1 MKQFVLP
8 LFILPLFLLSFSQ
21 GNAQISTSKKGNIP
35 EVTDMF
41 TPLCLNDVKVNGEI
55 GRRIDI
61 TLQNNIQCLDID
73 NDFILP
79 FQKKESSGG
88 FVGIGM
94 FIDAVAKFAA
104 YTRQDEII
112 AKKKHLVSK
121 LIETQLN
128 DGYIGMCK
136 TESRM
141 WELWDIHEMAY
152 IIFGLATDYE
162 LFNEKESLEAAIKT
176 ADYILRH
183 WASMPD
189 GWEQRTRVNL
199 FEATTGI
206 DRAMLALYRH
216 TGEQRFLD
224 FSVNVKGLGDWDLDI
239 VLGRWPGLDGHIYG
253 YMGMCL
259 AQLEMYRLFPQK
271 KLLKQSRKAI
281 DFLTKGNGM
290 VITGEA
296 GQWEMWNND
305 QQGDDA
311 LGETCATAYQIRTYE
326 NLFRLTGEAK
336 YGDLMERT
344 IYNALFAAQSP
355 DGRKIRYYTPIK
367 GPREYFDKD
376 TYCCPNNYRRIIS
389 ELPAMIYY
397 RDNANGIC
405 INQYSASS
413 AEIKLSD
420 GVIVNLEQ
428 ETDYP
433 RSGKVKIIVS
443 PSQPTYFPL
452 QLRIP
457 AWSAKMKMSVNGKA
471 ADMEIDKAGFATIE
485 RKWSKNDT
493 LSLEIPMDWRFVK
506 GRQRQAGRVAVMRGP
521 VLFCLNISNNQGQG
535 LEQMTDNEIGRIIL
549 DPSSVKLLSR
559 NEVGLQ
565 QKGLICKIGAWKKGW
580 GMCDEEHD
588 MELLLT
594 EFPDPEGTSVY
605 FNIAG
610 KENQVEDELFQIKQ

>member
-1 MKQFVLP
+1 MKKLISA
-8 LFILPLFLLSFSQ
+8 LFILSCSL
-21 GNAQISTSKKGNIP
+21 GNAQTNSLKRENIP
-35 EVTDMF
+35 PKSDLFIPV
-41 TPLCLNDVKVNGEI
+41 NVKDIKVFGEI

-61 TLQNNIQCLDID
+61 TLQNNIQCLDVD

-94 FIDAVAKFAA
+94 LIDAVVKFAD
-104 YTRQDEII
+104 YTRQDEVIER
-112 AKKKHLVSK
+112 KNYLVSK
-121 LIETQLN
+121 LIDAQLE

-136 TESRM
+136 PESRM
-141 WELWDIHEMAY
+141 WNLWDIHEMAY
-152 IIFGLATDYE
+152 IIFGLTTDYE
-162 LFNEKESLEAAIKT
+162 LFHENKSLNAAIKV
-176 ADYILRH
+176 ADYIQLH
-183 WASMPD
+183 WNSMPD
-189 GWEQRTRVNL
+189 DWEQKTRVNL
-199 FEATTGI
+199 FEATTGL

-216 TGEQRFLD
+216 TKQQQFLD
-224 FSVNVKGLGDWDLDI
+224 FCINEKGLNDWNLDI
-239 VLGRWPGLDGHIYG
+239 VQGRWPGLDGHVYG

-259 AQLEMYRLFPQK
+259 AQLEMYRLFPQN
-271 KLLKQSRKAI
+271 KLRKQSDKAI

-311 LGETCATAYQIRTYE
+311 LGETCATAYLVRTYE
-326 NLFRLTGEAK
+326 NLFRLTGEAR

-355 DGRKIRYYTPIK
+355 DGRKIRYYTPMK

-397 RDNANGIC
+397 RNKTNGIC
-405 INQYSASS
+405 INQYVASS
-413 AEIKLSD
+413 AVINLADEIH
-420 GVIVNLEQ
+420 VNLKQ
-428 ETDYP
+428 ETNYP
-433 RSGKVKIIVS
+433 RSGQVKIIIS
-443 PSQPTYFPL
+443 PSQITYFPL

-457 AWSAKMKMSVNGKA
+457 GWSDKIKISVNGRE
-471 ADMEIDKAGFATIE
+471 MNLETDKSGFVTINRE
-485 RKWSKNDT
+485 WSQNDT
-493 LSLEIPMDWRFVK
+493 LFLELPMDWRFVK

-521 VLFCLNISNNQGQG
+521 VLFCLNLSNNHGQG
-535 LEQMTDNEIGRIIL
+535 LEQMTDNEIDRIIL
-549 DPSSVKLLSR
+549 DPSSVQLITDR
-559 NEVGLQ
+559 Q
-565 QKGLICKIGAWKKGW
+565 QNVLKCKIGAWKKGW

-610 KENQVEDELFQIKQ
+610 NNMQVEDVLFYKKY

>member
-1 MKQFVLP
+1 MKQFILS
-8 LFILPLFLLSFSQ
+8 LFILSCYS
-21 GNAQISTSKKGNIP
+21 GNAQMYLLKRGNVPP
-35 EVTDMF
+35 EADMF
-41 TPLCLNDVKVNGEI
+41 IPLCLNDVKVHGEI

-61 TLQNNIQCLDID
+61 TLQNNIQRLDVN

-79 FQKKESSGG
+79 FRKKENTSG

-94 FIDAVAKFAA
+94 FIDAVVKFAA
-104 YTRQDEII
+104 YTRQDEVI
-112 AKKKHLVSK
+112 AKKNYLVSK
-121 LIETQLN
+121 LTEAQLE

-136 TESRM
+136 PESRM
-141 WELWDIHEMAY
+141 WNLWDIHEMAY
-152 IIFGLATDYE
+152 IIFGLTTDYE
-162 LFNEKESLEAAIKT
+162 LFNEKRSLEAAIKT

-183 WASMPD
+183 WGSMPD
-189 GWEQRTRVNL
+189 NWEQKTRVNL

-224 FSVNVKGLGDWDLDI
+224 FCINKKGLNDWDMDI

-259 AQLEMYRLFPQK
+259 AQLEMYRLFPQY
-271 KLLKQSRKAI
+271 KLLKQSYKAI
-281 DFLTKGNGM
+281 DFLTEGNGM

-296 GQWEMWNND
+296 GQWETWTND

-311 LGETCATAYQIRTYE
+311 LGETCATAYQVRTYE

-355 DGRKIRYYTPIK
+355 DGRKIRYYTPMK

-397 RDNANGIC
+397 RNKTNGIC
-405 INQYSASS
+405 INLYSASS
-413 AEIKLSD
+413 A
-420 GVIVNLEQ
+420 VISLANGTLVTLEQ
-428 ETDYP
+428 ETNYP
-433 RSGKVKIIVS
+433 RSGEVKIIVS
-443 PSQPTYFPL
+443 PSQPTCFPL

-457 AWSAKMKMSVNGKA
+457 AWSDKIKMSVNGKGM
-471 ADMEIDKAGFATIE
+471 DMETDKSGFAIINRE
-485 RKWSKNDT
+485 WSKNDT
-493 LSLEIPMDWRFVK
+493 LFLELPMDWRFVK

-521 VLFCLNISNNQGQG
+521 VLFCLNLANNQGQG
-535 LEQMTDNEIGRIIL
+535 LEQMTDNEIGRIVL
-549 DPSSVKLLSR
+549 DPSSVQLIFEGKADWQQ
-559 NEVGLQ
+559 NGL
-565 QKGLICKIGAWKKGW
+565 KCKIGAWKKGW

-610 KENQVEDELFQIKQ
+610 KNMQVEDELFYKKY